1 MAAVLAVSRVFGG
14 VEALSRTVS
23 EKPTRLIARTASV
36 RNLPSVLAVPEPPHA
51 LPAAMRPRVPAGS
64 IGVST
69 APFDLPISK
78 ACVMTQNVIPI
89 GMQPT
94 DDKVVEERRDNGD
107 HEDHSTRRIESRSA
121 FDWDNPDWTLLED
134 RRGDLPDFPID
145 VFTPAWRQWL
155 QHASH
160 GAGVR
165 PEHVAVP
172 LLGVASSLI
181 GTARRVR
188 ASNSWSEP
196 MTLWTCVVADSGDR
210 KTPGL
215 NVTTRAL
222 NLIAKNNSGAT
233 TAKRLTHE
241 TRIQRA
247 KEVMKRWKEDRQAAL
262 DAKPP
267 REPPPMP
274 IDAIDPDKFIEPQL
288 YATDPT
294 IERLAALLRARP
306 RGMLLIR
313 DELAGLFANMGRYSR
328 GSDRPFWL
336 EAWNGGRHVV
346 ERVSASIV
354 VEQLLVGVVGS
365 FQPDKL
371 ARAFAGDEDGMY
383 GRFLYAWP
391 LTPDYRP
398 LTNEASEV
406 EPELQNALTA
416 LILLPDED
424 VDGVFVSQSIWLSD
438 DAIAEFE
445 EFRKWVDKTKR
456 GLDGYERQWFV
467 KGETMVLRLTGTLGY
482 LAWAIALAAPSS
494 SGIDKLTDSLE
505 PKTIDRNFMTA
516 AIRLW
521 REFFWPHARAAL
533 RQIGLSDRHKD
544 ARRFLRWTK
553 THGKRE
559 VSREEVRRDALGQKL
574 DAEQTQELLE
584 GLAKAG
590 WVKSVTIK
598 TTGRPIHRWQISPKL
613 FE

>member
-1 MAAVLAVSRVFGG
+1 
-14 VEALSRTVS
+14 
-23 EKPTRLIARTASV
+23 
-36 RNLPSVLAVPEPPHA
+36 
-51 LPAAMRPRVPAGS
+51 
-64 IGVST
+64 
-69 APFDLPISK
+69 
-78 ACVMTQNVIPI
+78 MTQNA
-89 GMQPT
+89 
-94 DDKVVEERRDNGD
+94 DDKVVEERPDNGD
-107 HEDHSTRRIESRSA
+107 NEDHSTRRIDSPSA

-222 NLIAKNNSGAT
+222 NLIAKNNSAAT
-233 TAKRLTHE
+233 SAKRLTHE

-247 KEVMKRWKEDRQAAL
+247 KEVMKRWKEDRQIAL

-267 REPPPMP
+267 REPRPMP
-274 IDAIDPDKFIEPQL
+274 FDAIDPGKFIEPQL

-306 RGMLLIR
+306 RGMMLIR

-346 ERVSASIV
+346 ERVSGSIV
-354 VEQLLVGVVGS
+354 VEHLLVGVIGT

-371 ARAFAGDEDGMY
+371 ARAFAGDEDGIY

-406 EPELQNALTA
+406 EPELQNALMA

-424 VDGVFVSQSIWLSD
+424 VDGGFLPQSIWLSD

-445 EFRKWVDKTKR
+445 KFRMWVNKTKR
-456 GLDGYERQWFV
+456 GLDGHERQWFV
-467 KGETMVLRLTGTLGY
+467 KGETMVLRLTGTLAY
-482 LAWAIALAAPSS
+482 LAWAIAAPSS
-494 SGIDKLTDSLE
+494 SGIDRLTDSLE
-505 PKTIDRNFMTA
+505 PKSIDRNFMTA
-516 AIRLW
+516 AIGLW

-533 RQIGLSDRHKD
+533 RQIGLTDRHRS
-544 ARRFLRWTK
+544 ARQVLRWVK
-553 THGKRE
+553 QQGDRE
-559 VSREEVRRDALGQKL
+559 FSREEIRRDALGQKL
-574 DAEQTQELLE
+574 DAEEVQKLLDSFE
-584 GLAKAG
+584 KSGWAAKG
-590 WVKSVTIK
+590 TTK
-598 TTGRPIHRWQISPKL
+598 TAGRPIHRWKFNPKL
-613 FE
+613 FD